1 MAAEEDAPL
10 AGESPARAS
19 DAVAKG
25 NGAEHG
31 PSRPL
36 RKNAAEA
43 PPENAIQASRRR
55 RKPRGAAPAG
65 EREKTAPAATKPVAP
80 SGAKDSDP
88 WTVPQSVRDRF
99 AQDGHRFYFPDGKP
113 AFRDHGRRLT
123 TPSEN
128 TQVIRSLIEIAH
140 ARGWSEVTLS
150 GTVRFRA
157 EAWQQSRLAGLAVRG
172 YQATDL
178 EQAQLVRALARNLA
192 RPAATPDSHSAEPPR
207 VTPET
212 VPAAV
217 PAAGREAPA
226 DGRITGRLLDH
237 GRDHYRHD
245 PDEAPSYFVR
255 LQTAAGP
262 REVWG
267 RDLERAVAT
276 SLTQPKIGDEVVLQW
291 GGRDPVTVRRA
302 GRSTPGGEIT
312 ERPVATFRNRWVIET
327 KTFFSE
333 RAQAAQL
340 VRDAAIDPREAVR
353 ERPELAGTY
362 VALRAAE
369 LAARTLRD
377 PQDQSRFVAKVR
389 EVLAD
394 DIQRGEPLTPVRL
407 RERGRRAAKDIPPL
421 QRSREAPEI
430 VR

>member
-1 MAAEEDAPL
+1 M
-10 AGESPARAS
+10 
-19 DAVAKG
+19 
-25 NGAEHG
+25 
-31 PSRPL
+31 
-36 RKNAAEA
+36 
-43 PPENAIQASRRR
+43 RRR
-55 RKPRGAAPAG
+55 RKPRGAAPVVEPQKA
-65 EREKTAPAATKPVAP
+65 APGAMKPVAP

-99 AQDGHRFYFPDGKP
+99 AQDGHRFYFPDGTP

-128 TQVIRSLIEIAH
+128 SEVIRSLIDIAH

-172 YQATDL
+172 YQATEL
-178 EQAQLVRALARNLA
+178 EQAQLVRVLARKLA
-192 RPAATPDSHSAEPPR
+192 RPAATAQAPPAEPAR
-207 VTPET
+207 ATPET
-212 VPAAV
+212 VPAGVEAE
-217 PAAGREAPA
+217 PAAGREAPP

-245 PDEAPSYFVR
+245 PDQAPSYFVQ

-276 SLTQPKIGDEVVLQW
+276 SLTQPKIGDEVVLQRN
-291 GGRDPVTVRRA
+291 GRDPVTVRRA

-312 ERPVATFRNRWVIET
+312 ERPVETFRNRWVIET
-327 KTFFSE
+327 KAFFSE

-340 VRDAAIDPREAVR
+340 VRNAAIDPREVVR

-377 PQDQSRFVAKVR
+377 PQDQRRFVAKVR
-389 EVLAD
+389 ELLAD
-394 DIQRGEPLTPVRL
+394 DIQRGEPMTPVRL
-407 RERGRRAAKDIPPL
+407 RERARRQSRDVPL
-421 QRSREAPEI
+421 PERSREAPEI
-430 VR
+430 AR